1 MLTSKQRAKL
11 RGMANSIPAL
21 YQIGKD
27 GITENMVKQF
37 DDAQFARHW
46 LNYDKKFRTFYF
58 FCSVL
63 FCCTLEVTDLA
74 TLAHLEATFVK
85 CSPYYRSLENI
96 YKSG

>member
-37 DDAQFARHW
+37 EDA
-46 LNYDKKFRTFYF
+46 
-58 FCSVL
+58 
-63 FCCTLEVTDLA
+63 
-74 TLAHLEATFVK
+74 LEAKELIKIHV
-85 CSPYYRSLENI
+85 LENAMLGTREAAEEAATAVGADTVQVI
-96 YKSG
+96 GSKFVLYKPSKENPKIEI